1 MTAEFAWR
9 LPITSPTFGEHNMA
23 DRLNLW
29 TDPAQAQEELKKR
42 LSQAK
47 DKRKP
52 FETMWE
58 TCLREAY
65 LAKACNDL
73 PGAFSNSG
81 LWPSVTNVVGSGGQ
95 YLQSALYAQDEGGSA
110 DSDIY
115 ANYIQKNVRYTC
127 SQLSANPP
135 SVVPEPTSPDPKDRR
150 AAQAANN
157 VIKYAMRQYRL
168 QESKDMAVLWMAV
181 CGTGW
186 LKVCHN
192 PQLGDPLA
200 FDPGTG
206 VVTTT
211 GDLDVYAP
219 RLHDIFPD
227 PTAKSMRDV
236 RYIFE
241 RFELSC
247 EWAQYYF
254 GDAIKDRI
262 DKNPAKDTVE
272 VFQYWEKGLP
282 TNGFLGRFCWCLD
295 DGTVL
300 ADRIA
305 PSPHGPLKKLSN
317 GQEFR
322 MATLPYHIIT
332 EIDIPGTFWGVSA
345 VNFTVTTQQEVNT
358 LDRVTMSNIRANGSS
373 QLVCSEDCEI
383 AEDSITNNPMD
394 IIKYSGGVPPT
405 LHAPN
410 PVSAII
416 PQLREMYAGQ
426 ISEIHGLNESQFGK
440 QSRETSATAMQYSSQ
455 QGAALAGRTHTK
467 YVQFIEDIYKDILII
482 VQEKWTLPRLIS
494 VEGKEKAFH
503 TIQFQAS
510 DIAGGYE
517 FKSKYGTDFSLD
529 PIQRRQEILQL
540 WPIFKEGGLDPRTLL
555 SKLQLNDLESIFSE
569 PELANDRQQDYID
582 RMLTSP
588 TAEYIPP
595 QDLEDHVNMVKFAKG
610 YLMSAEFFHIDN
622 EVVKANIKRHVKER
636 IELAAK
642 EVAEAAPAQADPAAA
657 AAGAAPGAEAP
668 PDLASLLG
676 SGAGAPP
683 SA

>member
-1 MTAEFAWR
+1 
-9 LPITSPTFGEHNMA
+9 
-23 DRLNLW
+23 
-29 TDPAQAQEELKKR
+29 
-42 LSQAK
+42 
-47 DKRKP
+47 
-52 FETMWE
+52 
-58 TCLREAY
+58 
-65 LAKACNDL
+65 
-73 PGAFSNSG
+73 
-81 LWPSVTNVVGSGGQ
+81 
-95 YLQSALYAQDEGGSA
+95 
-110 DSDIY
+110 
-115 ANYIQKNVRYTC
+115 
-127 SQLSANPP
+127 
-135 SVVPEPTSPDPKDRR
+135 
-150 AAQAANN
+150 
-157 VIKYAMRQYRL
+157 
-168 QESKDMAVLWMAV
+168 
-181 CGTGW
+181 
-186 LKVCHN
+186 
-192 PQLGDPLA
+192 
-200 FDPGTG
+200 
-206 VVTTT
+206 
-211 GDLDVYAP
+211 
-219 RLHDIFPD
+219 
-227 PTAKSMRDV
+227 
-236 RYIFE
+236 
-241 RFELSC
+241 
-247 EWAQYYF
+247 
-254 GDAIKDRI
+254 
-262 DKNPAKDTVE
+262 
-272 VFQYWEKGLP
+272 
-282 TNGFLGRFCWCLD
+282 
-295 DGTVL
+295 
-300 ADRIA
+300 
-305 PSPHGPLKKLSN
+305 
-317 GQEFR
+317 
-322 MATLPYHIIT
+322 
-332 EIDIPGTFWGVSA
+332 
-345 VNFTVTTQQEVNT
+345 
-358 LDRVTMSNIRANGSS
+358 
-373 QLVCSEDCEI
+373 
-383 AEDSITNNPMD
+383 MD

-595 QDLEDHVNMVKFAKG
+595 QDLEDHVNMIKFAKG
-610 YLMSAEFFHIDN
+610 YLMSAEFFHIDSD
-622 EVVKANIKRHVKER
+622 VVKANIKRHVKER
-636 IELAAK
+636 IELAVK

-683 SA
+683 PAQ